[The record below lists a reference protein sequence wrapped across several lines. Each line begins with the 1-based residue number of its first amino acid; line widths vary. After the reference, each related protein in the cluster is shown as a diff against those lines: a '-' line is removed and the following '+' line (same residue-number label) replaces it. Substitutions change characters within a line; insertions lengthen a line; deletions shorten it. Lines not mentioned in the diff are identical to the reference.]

1 MPTQPR
7 KLFYHHWHAYTGGV
21 RRRPFIAFDW
31 AGPSVA
37 MVTGAWGMNEELTWG
52 GPSVGM
58 NPGAF
63 TSAIETQSL
72 DGAQYVDGALSFT
85 GATTIVLDSSVYPV
99 VGNFVLFDYGSFAGG
114 QAELNARVTVD
125 ASGLPL
131 EDFVSLEDQP
141 SQSRVVLELGSKP
154 TNGKQFVDGNL
165 EFAGATTVYL
175 DADLY
180 ATPGTYELFE
190 VTGTITG
197 LGNLTCVS
205 SAGWTVSS
213 ISAAGGIVSVTLT

>member
-21 RRRPFIAFDW
+21 RRRPFIVFDW

-63 TSAIETQSL
+63 TSTIETQSL

-99 VGNFVLFDYGSFAGG
+99 GGNFVLFDYGSFAGG

-131 EDFVSLEDQP
+131 ADFVSLEDQP
-141 SQSRVVLELGSKP
+141 SQSRVVLELRSKP